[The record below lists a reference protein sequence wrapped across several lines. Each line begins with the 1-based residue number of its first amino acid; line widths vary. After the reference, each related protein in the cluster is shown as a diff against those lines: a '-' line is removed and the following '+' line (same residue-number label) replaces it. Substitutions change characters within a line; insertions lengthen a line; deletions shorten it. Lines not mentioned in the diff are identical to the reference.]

1 MREYLGQCEKV
12 FGAVHITPAA
22 ERTDG
27 GPWEPVE
34 HAKKL
39 FPPDGKAEAKVLPG
53 QNIGEGDWAAFIVQG
68 GRARGSRLR
77 ASSLRRLFRFIE
89 FGKNEPAE
97 TRRRILVE
105 KGVDG
110 SPGEYVVQV
119 EEDGVAKVLL
129 SKGKDGKLRAKSAEL
144 IKLDMKRFNLS
155 NVVRWG
161 ALNEHL
167 LYEFDPQA
175 ETTREVNW
183 AAEVDYIAVL
193 AEGLKRSGKND
204 VANALEV
211 IAKFVED
218 SKLGD
223 AVTFLGQHDP
233 AVFKEL
239 QRSGEILKRL
249 EAERAVLDLVAT
261 SLLEHHLV
269 LERLSQEAEQMS
281 QAHVS
286 RIIGEA
292 QVEHRALM
300 LAERTQAT
308 AALEKE
314 LGERA
319 DQEARRIEGI
329 CSNKLNELERSLEDK
344 RTQAIR
350 LIESETACLR
360 SEQEQKL
367 AQTKQE
373 LESLAEARAD
383 LDRACKE
390 LKEKKVQASLELDE
404 VLKKIEIMTSAKAA
418 LSEKPGRVSAVL
430 PSLSRSETER
440 RIGLFGL
447 RKELPK
453 IKILSGTGIGA
464 VNQALALMLA
474 GEVPV
479 IVGPQRQDLIEVLAL
494 TCTGGRLAQIAA
506 DPATITLEDLWTRP
520 GGTGT
525 TALGL
530 ATDAAAGWQDP
541 ILCVVSDAQN
551 STEQFWFS
559 MLCDSVARGNT
570 AKGLLFVVTE
580 DTTVTQDT
588 HSIAAGINR
597 IVADAL
603 FTDSA
608 GLIGAKVLSELKR
621 SPMTIEMEEVEPDF
635 SEVALAISRAQKVVS
650 PFVGLRAARLH
661 AVASK
666 LMEKSEA
673 ANLLLKYLE

>member
-12 FGAVHITPAA
+12 FGAVHITPIA

-34 HAKKL
+34 HARKL

-53 QNIGEGDWAAFIVQG
+53 QNFAEGDWAAFVVQG

-77 ASSLRRLFRFIE
+77 ANSLRRLFRLIE

-97 TRRRILVE
+97 TRRRVLVE

-119 EEDGVAKVLL
+119 EDDGVAKILL
-129 SKGKDGKLRAKSAEL
+129 SKGKDGRLRAKSAEL
-144 IKLDMKRFNLS
+144 TKLDVKKFHSS
-155 NVVRWG
+155 NVVRWDDS
-161 ALNEHL
+161 NEHL

-175 ETTREVNW
+175 ETSREVSW
-183 AAEVDYIAVL
+183 AAEIDYIAVL
-193 AEGLKRSGKND
+193 AEGIKRSGKSD
-204 VANALEV
+204 VANALEL

-218 SKLGD
+218 SKVSG
-223 AVTFLGQHDP
+223 AVTFLDQHDP

-249 EAERAVLDLVAT
+249 DEERAVLDLVVN
-261 SLLEHHLV
+261 SLLENHLV
-269 LERLSQEAEQMS
+269 QERLSQRAEQLS
-281 QAHVS
+281 QSHVS

-292 QVEHRALM
+292 QAEHKALL
-300 LAERTQAT
+300 LAERTKAT
-308 AALEKE
+308 EALEKE

-319 DQEARRIEGI
+319 DEELRRIEGV
-329 CSNKLNELERSLEDK
+329 CSDKLSELDRYLEDK
-344 RTQAIR
+344 KIQTIR
-350 LIESETACLR
+350 LVESEAASLR
-360 SEQEQKL
+360 SEHEQKL
-367 AQTKQE
+367 AQIQQE
-373 LESLAEARAD
+373 LESSAEAKAE
-383 LDRACKE
+383 LDRACNE
-390 LKEKKVQASLELDE
+390 LNEKKIKAGLELDE
-404 VLKKIEIMTSAKAA
+404 VLQQIDIMTSAKAA
-418 LSEKPGRVSAVL
+418 LSEKSGRVSAVL
-430 PSLSRSETER
+430 PSLARLEAER
-440 RIGLFGL
+440 RIGLAKLGM
-447 RKELPK
+447 ELSK
-453 IKILSGTGIGA
+453 LKILSGTGIGA

-479 IVGPQRQDLIEVLAL
+479 IVGPQRQELIEVLAL

-520 GGTGT
+520 GGTGA
-525 TALGL
+525 TALGV
-530 ATDAAAGWQDP
+530 ATDAASGWQDP

-559 MLCDSVARGNT
+559 TLCDSVARGNT
-570 AKGLLFVVTE
+570 AKGLLFAVTE

-588 HSIAAGINR
+588 KSIATGTNR

-603 FTDSA
+603 FTDIA
-608 GLIGAKVLSELKR
+608 GLIGAKVLSELKK
-621 SPMTIEMEEVEPDF
+621 SPMTIEIEEVEPDL
-635 SEVALAISRAQKVVS
+635 SEVLLAISHAQKAVS

-666 LMEKSEA
+666 FMEKSEA
-673 ANLLLKYLE
+673 ANLLLKYLD